1 MGQRFLTIFLR
12 YATLPAPARIAA
24 RPSPSSREC
33 WNPAVPPPPV
43 AGATVGTGLGVP
55 EWPGVADGLGLG
67 LADEVAVGVLDGL
80 TVGLPPA
87 LAVGVGEPDAPGEI
101 GGGVAEG
108 EDPEQAERAME
119 ASIAKAAPTMA
130 NLALKPV
137 PMKAVRILRRGTGRW
152 VGALTC
158 AGLFITGI

>member
-1 MGQRFLTIFLR
+1 
-12 YATLPAPARIAA
+12 
-24 RPSPSSREC
+24 
-33 WNPAVPPPPV
+33 VPPPPV

-55 EWPGVADGLGLG
+55 EWLGVADGLGLG

-87 LAVGVGEPDAPGEI
+87 LAVGVGEPDAPGEM

-119 ASIAKAAPTMA
+119 ASIAKPAPAMA
-130 NLALKPV
+130 DLALNPV
-137 PMKAVRILRRGTGRW
+137 P
-152 VGALTC
+152 LTC

>member
-1 MGQRFLTIFLR
+1 
-12 YATLPAPARIAA
+12 
-24 RPSPSSREC
+24 
-33 WNPAVPPPPV
+33 VPPPPV
-43 AGATVGTGLGVP
+43 AGATVGTGLGVA

-67 LADEVAVGVLDGL
+67 LADELAVGVVDGL

-87 LAVGVGEPDAPGEI
+87 LAVGVGEPDAPGEM
-101 GGGVAEG
+101 GGGVADG
-108 EDPEQAERAME
+108 EDPEQAERAIE

-137 PMKAVRILRRGTGRW
+137 PM
-152 VGALTC
+152 TC